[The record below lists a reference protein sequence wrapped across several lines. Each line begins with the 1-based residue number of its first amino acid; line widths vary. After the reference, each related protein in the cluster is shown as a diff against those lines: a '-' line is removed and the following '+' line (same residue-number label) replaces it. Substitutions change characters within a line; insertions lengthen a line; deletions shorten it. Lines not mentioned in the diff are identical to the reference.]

1 MIDFSNVK
9 ELSIGGKSVKELWI
23 GGKKAWSKES
33 QSYIDKVLTIVARQ
47 ANTTVGIVGDYDPDW
62 GSPGSPPSISL
73 QYSTDNGST
82 WNSFTVSSTSVEG
95 TTITLP
101 NVGDKVSFKATTTN
115 SQMATTYNLRFN
127 RFNIVGLADV
137 QGNAQSLLN
146 GTDFTSITT
155 LTNAQLG

>member
-1 MIDFSNVK
+1 MIDFSNVSELFVAGK
-9 ELSIGGKSVKELWI
+9 EVKELHI
-23 GGKKAWSKES
+23 VGKLAWSKES
-33 QSYIDKVLTIVARQ
+33 PSYIDKVLTIVARQ
-47 ANTTVGIVGDYDPDW
+47 ANTTVGIVGDYDPEW
-62 GSPGSPPSISL
+62 GSPGNPPAISL

-82 WNSFTVSSTSVEG
+82 WNSFTVGS

-101 NVGDKVSFKATTTN
+101 NVGDKVGFRATTTN
-115 SQMATTYNLRFN
+115 SQMATTYNLQFN

-146 GTDFTSITT
+146 GTNFTSITT